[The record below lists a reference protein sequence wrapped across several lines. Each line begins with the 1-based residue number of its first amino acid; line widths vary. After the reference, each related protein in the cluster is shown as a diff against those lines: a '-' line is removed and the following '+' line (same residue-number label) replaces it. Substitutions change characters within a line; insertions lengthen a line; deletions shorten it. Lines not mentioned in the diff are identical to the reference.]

1 MDVFITTI
9 LIIVW
14 ITYVTDKMDDIIDD
28 LNRKLLNKTEIGF
41 NEKRTNGHR

>member
-1 MDVFITTI
+1 MDILITTI

-28 LNRKLLNKTEIGF
+28 LN
-41 NEKRTNGHR
+41 KRR

>member
-1 MDVFITTI
+1 MDVLITTI

-28 LNRKLLNKTEIGF
+28 LN
-41 NEKRTNGHR
+41 KRR

>member
-1 MDVFITTI
+1 MDVLITTI

-28 LNRKLLNKTEIGF
+28 LNK
-41 NEKRTNGHR
+41 KR

>member
-1 MDVFITTI
+1 MDVLITTI

-28 LNRKLLNKTEIGF
+28 LNR
-41 NEKRTNGHR
+41 RR